1 MMSLTEE
8 LAKGNL
14 SVPIKAEK
22 SKFFGRFLWGMDML
36 RDNLESSREKELEL
50 QKEKKTIILS
60 LAHDLKTPL
69 SAIRLYNKALSEN
82 LYDTPEKEHRY
93 MQELTKM

>member
-1 MMSLTEE
+1 MYIGKKILMPFHRMMSLTEE

-36 RDNLESSREKELEL
+36 RDNLESSRK
-50 QKEKKTIILS
+50 
-60 LAHDLKTPL
+60 
-69 SAIRLYNKALSEN
+69 
-82 LYDTPEKEHRY
+82 KEHRY
-93 MQELTKM
+93 MQELTKT

>member
-1 MMSLTEE
+1 MPFHRMMSLTEE

-36 RDNLESSREKELEL
+36 RDNLESSRK
-50 QKEKKTIILS
+50 
-60 LAHDLKTPL
+60 
-69 SAIRLYNKALSEN
+69 
-82 LYDTPEKEHRY
+82 KEHRY
-93 MQELTKM
+93 MQELTKT